1 MPNIEDQI
9 SKSETRNSK
18 LRVLPI
24 LLMLAFILVSCESTL
39 MKQQDAEIQRLRQE
53 IARQRR
59 EIEQIKLAK
68 LKVEQKRQD
77 CNLAFRDFEKAQVA
91 ATRDQAIAIYRKGLE
106 LCPDDDVAR
115 YELGKIFMA
124 VGRRAEAQEEFEA
137 ALRINPDF
145 KSARLELKALQ
156 GEKIKTLF
164 YLFYISSIFNLIK

>member
-1 MPNIEDQI
+1 MHKLDNHFSNFKFRI
-9 SKSETRNSK
+9 SKFP
-18 LRVLPI
+18 LP
-24 LLMLAFILVSCESTL
+24 LLLFLAFLLVSCETKL
-39 MKQQDAEIQRLRQE
+39 MQQQDAEIQRLKQE
-53 IARQRR
+53 IVRQRR

-77 CNLAFRDFEKAQVA
+77 CNLAFRDFEKAQEA
-91 ATRDQAIAIYRKGLE
+91 ANRDQSIALYRKGLE

-145 KSARLELKALQ
+145 KSARRELKDLQ
-156 GEKIKTLF
+156 AVGE
-164 YLFYISSIFNLIK
+164 

>member
-1 MPNIEDQI
+1 MPNLEDQI

-18 LRVLPI
+18 LRVF
-24 LLMLAFILVSCESTL
+24 LLLLLLAFILVSCESKL
-39 MKQQDAEIQRLRQE
+39 MQQQVAEIQRLKQE

-59 EIEQIKLAK
+59 EIEQINLAK
-68 LKVEQKRQD
+68 LKMEQKRQD

-91 ATRDQAIAIYRKGLE
+91 ANRDQAIALYRKGLR

-115 YELGKIFMA
+115 YELGKILIA

-145 KSARLELKALQ
+145 KTVRRELENLQ
-156 GEKIKTLF
+156 RENNGKSTP
-164 YLFYISSIFNLIK
+164 

>member
-1 MPNIEDQI
+1 
-9 SKSETRNSK
+9 
-18 LRVLPI
+18 
-24 LLMLAFILVSCESTL
+24 

-156 GEKIKTLF
+156 GEK
-164 YLFYISSIFNLIK
+164 N